1 MITIIAKSIV
11 KEGMKL
17 KFLEKA
23 TELIKSSR
31 AEEGCLSYNL
41 YEDINDSKIMTFI
54 EEWIDEK
61 AIQIHNNSEHFTRIV
76 PELAKL
82 RESKPEL
89 NLYKPVFSEWPE
101 IIY

>member
-11 KEGMKL
+11 KEGMKD

-31 AEEGCLSYNL
+31 AEKGCISYNL

-54 EEWIDEK
+54 EEWIDEN

-82 RESKPEL
+82 REGKPEL
-89 NLYKPVFSEWPE
+89 NLYKPVFSK
-101 IIY
+101 